1 MMAQVSS
8 EGSCSFPSIS
18 NLPSPPFADVEKMT
32 KMSKLLEILCN
43 PTQRVQ
49 LDTLLKCEKALEKM
63 DLFSYSGQQFGVSLP
78 PPPPFSLTLSLIFY
92 FCSTE
97 IFESFAGSY
106 QYHTAE
112 SAGQSHAVS
121 HLSPQSGVALWHR
134 YLCSCA
140 GKASALGGE
149 EAFALRP
156 GCAVC
161 AAGRDCSPGQQVQG
175 EVGYD
180 GTEQ

>member
-78 PPPPFSLTLSLIFY
+78 PPPLLSLYPLSNLLLLLYRNLRILCWKLSIPHCKVRWPITRCIAPFAPVWS
-92 FCSTE
+92 CSLAPISVLLCRQSVRAWRRRSIRPSTRMCRMCCRE
-97 IFESFAGSY
+97 RLLAW
-106 QYHTAE
+106 TA
-112 SAGQSHAVS
+112 SS
-121 HLSPQSGVALWHR
+121 R
-134 YLCSCA
+134 
-140 GKASALGGE
+140 
-149 EAFALRP
+149 
-156 GCAVC
+156 
-161 AAGRDCSPGQQVQG
+161 
-175 EVGYD
+175 
-180 GTEQ
+180 